1 MSNKVSFGK
10 TFSMGFR
17 IFGKTLGWQ
26 ILYLIVFFIA
36 IMVISLLTGVIT
48 GVLSGILGVI
58 GTIVINQILSSF
70 ASTPLMYGFAVIS
83 DHAYQGKNVEF
94 GSAFSTYKKVVPLFL
109 LYLISTVVTG
119 GVFVGL
125 VYALMGQDALE
136 LINMFGELI
145 TSTQSGM
152 VDPSS
157 MQMYGEEMSMIIMN
171 SIGSLTIV
179 GLISLAVGIIFF
191 FPPYY
196 VIFKNDSVG
205 DALSRGINSSLKN
218 LPMIL
223 LIMIVL
229 YIIIVLMAVIM
240 IIPFLGALIWF
251 LVIMPLVFSF
261 MQAIF
266 RQMEPETTETQ
277 TSDLDEILDL
287 E

>member
-109 LYLISTVVTG
+109 LYLISTIVTG